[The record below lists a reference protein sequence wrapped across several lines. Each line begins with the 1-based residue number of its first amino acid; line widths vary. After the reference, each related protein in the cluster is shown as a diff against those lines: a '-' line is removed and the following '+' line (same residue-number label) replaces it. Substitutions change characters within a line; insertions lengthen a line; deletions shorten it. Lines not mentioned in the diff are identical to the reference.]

1 METEASLFGITS
13 TVFDG
18 SNYQLWAV
26 RMEAYLDALD
36 LWETVEEDYEIPVLP
51 NNPTMTQ

>member
-13 TVFDG
+13 TVFDR

-36 LWETVEEDYEIPVLP
+36 LWETMEEDYEIPVLP